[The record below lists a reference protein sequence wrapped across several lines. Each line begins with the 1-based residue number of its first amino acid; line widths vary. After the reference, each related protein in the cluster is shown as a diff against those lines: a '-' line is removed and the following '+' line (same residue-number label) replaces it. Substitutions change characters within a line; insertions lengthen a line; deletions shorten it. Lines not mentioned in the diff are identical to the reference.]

1 MAMNSSATG
10 TTSAL
15 FEAAWQIARLPDID
29 TIALT
34 LLEGALLL
42 LRGRDGLVS
51 IHSAQPLVENRLTGE
66 RIEAIFLTLTGASI
80 ITRQRRDRRGVAYD
94 QYQIDPD
101 RLRQV
106 LRDAALLKQ
115 AYDRFQEETTPIS
128 QAQVIATL
136 PDNLPLSPDVKR
148 RIPSLVAT
156 LHRLI
161 TTASQEII
169 ILNPFFEQ
177 EGFNRLA
184 SALLA
189 AAGRGVLV
197 TIITRQLSDETA
209 VNYRVIKQL
218 WKQSLQEG
226 ISDQLRYYEYQQV
239 EDDRMLLSSH
249 AKVML
254 VDGRTAYIGSANL
267 TEYGMARF
275 VEIGVTLQEPQLNQ
289 LQLLIAALLNATE
302 TVAISSFIE

>member
-1 MAMNSSATG
+1 MATNSSATG

-29 TIALT
+29 ATALT

-42 LRGRDGLVS
+42 LHGRSGLVS
-51 IHSAQPLVENRLTGE
+51 IHSTQPLVENRLAGE
-66 RIEAIFLTLTGASI
+66 RIEAIFLTLTGAGI
-80 ITRQRRDRRGVAYD
+80 LTRQHRDRRGATYD
-94 QYQIDPD
+94 QYQIDSD
-101 RLRQV
+101 RLLQV

-115 AYDRFQEETTPIS
+115 AYDRFQEELTTTS
-128 QAQVIATL
+128 QAQLIATL

-148 RIPSLVAT
+148 HIPSLAAT

-189 AAGRGVLV
+189 AAGRGVDV
-197 TIITRQLSDETA
+197 IIITRQLSDVTT
-209 VNYRVIKQL
+209 VNYRVMKQL
-218 WKQSLQEG
+218 WEQSQEQG
-226 ISDQLRYYEYQQV
+226 LSGQFRFYEYQQI
-239 EDDRMLLSSH
+239 EEGRIILASH

-254 VDGRTAYIGSANL
+254 IDGQNAYIGSANL
-267 TEYGMARF
+267 TEYGMSRF
-275 VEIGVTLQEPQLNQ
+275 VEVGVILHEPRVSQ
-289 LQLLIAALLNATE
+289 LQLLLIALIN
-302 TVAISSFIE
+302 SFDTKVIMTFQ

>member
-10 TTSAL
+10 TTNAL
-15 FEAAWQIARLPDID
+15 FEAAWQIARLPDVD
-29 TIALT
+29 AAALT

-42 LRGRDGLVS
+42 LHSRSGLVS
-51 IHSAQPLVENRLTGE
+51 IHSIQPQVENRLTGE
-66 RIEAIFLTLTGASI
+66 RIEAILLTLTGASI
-80 ITRQRRDRRGVAYD
+80 LTRQRRDRRGTTYD

-101 RLRQV
+101 QLRQV
-106 LRDAALLKQ
+106 LRDAAFLKQ
-115 AYDRFQEETTPIS
+115 AYDRLQEETTPSS
-128 QAQVIATL
+128 QAQLIATL

-148 RIPSLVAT
+148 RIPSLAAT

-161 TTASQEII
+161 TTASQEIV

-189 AAGRGVLV
+189 AAGRGVVV
-197 TIITRQLSDETA
+197 TIITRQLSDATA
-209 VNYRVIKQL
+209 VNYRVMKQL
-218 WKQSLQEG
+218 WEQSQAEG
-226 ISDQLRYYEYQQV
+226 VSNQFCFYEYQQV
-239 EDDRMLLSSH
+239 EDGRMVLTSH

-267 TEYGMARF
+267 TEYGMGRF
-275 VEIGVTLQEPQLNQ
+275 VEIGVTLENTKAQE
-289 LQLLIAALLNATE
+289 LQPLLEAIMNAPE
-302 TVAISSFIE
+302 SRRVKGFE

>member
-1 MAMNSSATG
+1 MAMNSSVTG
-10 TTSAL
+10 TTNAL
-15 FEAAWQIARLPDID
+15 FEAAWQIARLPDVD
-29 TIALT
+29 AAALT

-42 LRGRDGLVS
+42 LHGRSGLVT
-51 IHSAQPLVENRLTGE
+51 IHSIQPQVENQLTGE
-66 RIEAIFLTLTGASI
+66 RIEAILLTLTGAGI
-80 ITRQRRDRRGVAYD
+80 LTRQRRDRRGTTYD

-101 RLRQV
+101 QLRQV
-106 LRDAALLKQ
+106 LRDAAFLKQ
-115 AYDRFQEETTPIS
+115 AYNRLQKETTPTS
-128 QAQVIATL
+128 QAQLIATL

-148 RIPSLVAT
+148 RISPLAAT

-189 AAGRGVLV
+189 AADRGVV
-197 TIITRQLSDETA
+197 ITIITRQLSDATA
-209 VNYRVIKQL
+209 VNYRVMKQL
-218 WKQSLQEG
+218 WEQSQAKG
-226 ISDQLRYYEYQQV
+226 VSNQFSFYEYQQV
-239 EDDRMLLSSH
+239 EDGRMLLTSH

-267 TEYGMARF
+267 TEYGMDRF
-275 VEIGVTLQEPQLNQ
+275 VEIGVTLEGTKTKD
-289 LQLLIAALLNATE
+289 LQPLLEAIMNAPE
-302 TVAISSFIE
+302 SICIEEFE